1 MLALPR
7 GGVPVGLEVAR
18 ALDAPLDVSVVR
30 ELGVPHRNE
39 LAMGAITSGGARVR
53 NEELILGLG
62 IDAAAF
68 DTAVARE
75 SAELRRREQAYRGD
89 RPPLDLSGRT
99 AVLVDDGIA
108 TGATTR
114 VALQAVRRRRPAGVV
129 VAVPVA
135 PATVVTALRADA
147 DDVVCAVTPHDF
159 RAVGQVY
166 ADFRQVDDD
175 EVRAALAAA
184 PGGG

>member
-18 ALDAPLDVSVVR
+18 ALDAPLDVFVVR
-30 ELGVPHRNE
+30 KLGVPHRNE
-39 LAMGAITSGGARVR
+39 LAMGAIASGGASVR

-75 SAELRRREQAYRGD
+75 SAELRRREHAYRGD

-147 DDVVCAVTPHDF
+147 DDVVCALTPHDF

-175 EVRAALAAA
+175 EVRTALAAA